1 LGTVYGAVPAVSSA
15 TVAEPTDGGIQVTA
29 AEDYQYVID
38 EIDREQLG
46 LEAQLPSALTPIIW
60 Q

>member
-29 AEDYQYVID
+29 AEDYQHVID
-38 EIDREQLG
+38 EIDRVE
-46 LEAQLPSALTPIIW
+46 
-60 Q
+60 